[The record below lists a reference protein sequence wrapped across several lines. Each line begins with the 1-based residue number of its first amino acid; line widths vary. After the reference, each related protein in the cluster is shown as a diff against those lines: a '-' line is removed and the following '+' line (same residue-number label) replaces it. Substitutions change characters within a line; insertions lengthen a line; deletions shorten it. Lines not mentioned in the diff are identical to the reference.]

1 MFEYKLKPKEFQ
13 IIMSDFNRKATSEKP
28 CLFGLRK
35 SNNLT
40 SQKPQTANPIDPKI
54 SPKLQ
59 LETDP
64 LEPAKIEPDTTNESV
79 QAKNLLF
86 TDEDGEFLTNS
97 DSKYSAEIL
106 TDKK

>member
-1 MFEYKLKPKEFQ
+1 VFEYKLNPKDLQ
-13 IIMSDFNRKATSEKP
+13 IIMSDFNLKATSEKP
-28 CLFGLRK
+28 CPFGLRK
-35 SNNLT
+35 SNNFN
-40 SQKPQTANPIDPKI
+40 SQKPQTANPVDPKI

-59 LETDP
+59 LEPDP
-64 LEPAKIEPDTTNESV
+64 LEEAKIEPDTTNESV
-79 QAKNLLF
+79 LAKKLLF